1 MEDKNQKPD
10 INQKAVAL
18 NYRPG
23 DRSPKVVATGQGF
36 VAQKILENARENNVP
51 IYEDKA
57 LVSELSK
64 LEIGNNIPSELY
76 DVVAQILVFVSDL
89 DRKEELKRYGSK

>member
-1 MEDKNQKPD
+1 MDNENKKPN

-23 DRSPKVVATGQGF
+23 DRSPKVIAKGQGF
-36 VAQKILENARENNVP
+36 VAQKILEKAKASDIP

-57 LVSELSK
+57 LAGELSK
-64 LEIGNNIPSELY
+64 LDLGNNIPPELY
-76 DVVAQILVFVSDL
+76 DVVAQVLVFVSDL
-89 DRKEELKRYGSK
+89 DRREELKKYGK

>member
-1 MEDKNQKPD
+1 MDKENKKPD
-10 INQKAVAL
+10 LNQKAVAL

-23 DRSPKVVATGQGF
+23 DRSPKVVAKGQGF
-36 VAQKILENARENNVP
+36 VAQKILENARQNDVP

-57 LVSELSK
+57 LVKELSN
-64 LEIGNNIPSELY
+64 LEIGNNIPPELY